1 MSLHKVRYLRL
12 GLVILLEFSFPE
24 SGFPA
29 AAVAAS
35 RHTEETVGRAVP
47 ASVVIVA
54 DGSPGSQQRTVNGI
68 VQTLIAEFGGDIQL
82 QLVRFDAEP
91 DQQTAGST
99 DGRMQ
104 VSFLDLPA
112 RTPMRDALM
121 TVLSERQGLLTHTQ
135 ALVLVAS
142 EEFYGSSISRS
153 RLVGTARQREVPI
166 YSILLTPPAN
176 RQRSSFIK
184 SFGRALSHI
193 AIWIVE
199 GLIEEEGRPSV
210 RDTSLLAEE
219 LANATDGRTYSAT
232 DYESG
237 VSRVRE
243 ITEQIK
249 RLR

>member
-1 MSLHKVRYLRL
+1 M
-12 GLVILLEFSFPE
+12 I
-24 SGFPA
+24 
-29 AAVAAS
+29 
-35 RHTEETVGRAVP
+35 
-47 ASVVIVA
+47 
-54 DGSPGSQQRTVNGI
+54 
-68 VQTLIAEFGGDIQL
+68 QTFIAEFRSDVRL
-82 QLVRFDAEP
+82 QVLRFDAEP

-121 TVLSERQGLLTHTQ
+121 TVLSERQVLLTHTQ
-135 ALVLVAS
+135 ALILIAS

-166 YSILLTPPAN
+166 YSILLTHPAD

-199 GLIEEEGRPSV
+199 GFIEEQGSPSV
-210 RDTSLLAEE
+210 RETSFLAED
-219 LANATDGRTYSAT
+219 LANATDGRTYSAI
-232 DYESG
+232 DYESA
-237 VSRVRE
+237 VSRARE
-243 ITEQIK
+243 IAGQIK